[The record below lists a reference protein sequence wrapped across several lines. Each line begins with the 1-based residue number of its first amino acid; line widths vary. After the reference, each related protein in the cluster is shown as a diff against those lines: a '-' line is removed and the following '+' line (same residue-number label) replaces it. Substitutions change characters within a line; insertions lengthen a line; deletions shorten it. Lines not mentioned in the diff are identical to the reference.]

1 MAKSLNDILA
11 ELGYTTE
18 PVPNTYNK
26 RIIKDGELIDSM
38 SSGQV
43 WNYLRHERPE
53 YFEKEGNQ

>member
-18 PVPNTYNK
+18 PVLNTYQK
-26 RIIKDGELIDSM
+26 RIFKDGELVGSM

-43 WNYLRHERPE
+43 WNYLRNEHPE
-53 YFEKEGNQ
+53 YFEEVN